1 MASFTLAETDSDSI
15 LSIDSESGYH
25 NSVDTVKQEMILE
38 DEGSPL
44 NASIGSNPIMH
55 SLSWYRRWSAA
66 YDITSDESESDT
78 EGSYRVYEGED
89 SDGRATLTEPVNR
102 YSHVSKQC
110 SK

>member
-44 NASIGSNPIMH
+44 NASIGSNDLIPSCTHCRDTEDGARLTISRAM
-55 SLSWYRRWSAA
+55 SLSQIQRVLTASTKVKTRM
-66 YDITSDESESDT
+66 DEL
-78 EGSYRVYEGED
+78 R
-89 SDGRATLTEPVNR
+89 
-102 YSHVSKQC
+102 
-110 SK
+110 